1 MQPFCCDCYSLDNI
15 VEHLRLDLY
24 LHAQKFSFYFQF
36 STVPFNPHFEYILF
50 SLGFQTNS
58 KSKARLLFIG
68 QLKIQFEAI
77 SKRIILKVS
86 SVETKIS
93 VKDNTMILY
102 FISVN
107 TTSLSNIF
115 VILQIFNMQVRN
127 NYNTWNSITAL
138 FGIKKFVCLYVYV
151 ILSCDSIVLYTLIN

>member
-24 LHAQKFSFYFQF
+24 LHAQKFSFYFQL
-36 STVPFNPHFEYILF
+36 STIPFNPHFEYILF
-50 SLGFQTNS
+50 SLGFQANS

-86 SVETKIS
+86 SVETKIDRHF
-93 VKDNTMILY
+93 DNTMILY

-115 VILQIFNMQVRN
+115 VKVRN

-151 ILSCDSIVLYTLIN
+151 ILSFDSIVLYTLIN